1 MGECTVSKIVT
12 QVCEQIWK
20 ILQPEYIPVPSTKT
34 WLEIAEAFQ
43 TIWGFPNCLGSI
55 DGKHIVIKCP
65 PNSGSLF
72 YCYKKRF
79 STVLLAIVD
88 PHYKFTYIDVG
99 SYGKDSDSTIFE
111 DSSFYQLLKSGRDLN
126 LPAPKPLPGFQQ
138 TTPHVFIADG
148 GFKLATFLMR
158 PFTRDAAMNDND
170 KKRFNKSLSRA
181 RVVVECA
188 FGILAQKFRIF
199 LRPFETDLNNTIK
212 IVKAAVCLHNL
223 LQIQEGA
230 HTYENKQFSDTLGAF
245 VPMHANRHRA
255 DLAAFHVRSQF
266 VNYFKEN

>member
-1 MGECTVSKIVT
+1 M
-12 QVCEQIWK
+12 
-20 ILQPEYIPVPSTKT
+20 
-34 WLEIAEAFQ
+34 
-43 TIWGFPNCLGSI
+43 
-55 DGKHIVIKCP
+55 
-65 PNSGSLF
+65 
-72 YCYKKRF
+72 
-79 STVLLAIVD
+79 LLAIVD

-111 DSSFYQLLKSGRDLN
+111 NSSFYQLLKSGRDLN
-126 LPAPKPLPGFQQ
+126 LPAPKPLPGFQL

-148 GFKLATFLMR
+148 GFKLETFLMR

-223 LQIQEGA
+223 LQIQGGA

-255 DLAAFHVRSQF
+255 DLAAFNVRSQF